1 MIHRSVEYLAA
12 GSRWVIFTVY
22 FLIYSFGPMKEFTV
36 QQTIP
41 TAMLQGSEMPSELQ
55 AHPIASKTDWSPL
68 VPGGTVHKTHDIRVL
83 STTRAL
89 FATSAQSRTFSVFV
103 TAVGISGLG
112 LGLFRLFEMATPFN
126 SGLTLLVGT
135 MFTAAGLWMYKSG
148 EKSIIFDKAVGA
160 FWAGKQPTPAKL
172 ETSSA
177 SWCKLE
183 DIAGIQVISEQIG
196 WEKFDMESYELNL
209 VLKDSRRLN
218 VVDHGNMNQ
227 VKADAIRLSKFLQV
241 PVWDAV

>member
-1 MIHRSVEYLAA
+1 
-12 GSRWVIFTVY
+12 
-22 FLIYSFGPMKEFTV
+22 MKELTV
-36 QQTIP
+36 QP
-41 TAMLQGSEMPSELQ
+41 TTFSAMHQGSEMPSDLQ
-55 AHPIASKTDWSPL
+55 GHPIASKTAWSPL

-89 FATSAQSRTFSVFV
+89 FATSAQSRTFSFFV
-103 TAVGISGLG
+103 TAVGISGLA

-148 EKSIIFDKAVGA
+148 EKSIIFDKSVGA
-160 FWAGKQPTPAKL
+160 FWAGKQPSAAKL
-172 ETSSA
+172 ETA
-177 SWCKLE
+177 SDTWCKIE

-196 WEKFDMESYELNL
+196 WEKFDMVSYELNL

-218 VVDHGNMNQ
+218 VVDHGNLNQ
-227 VKADAIRLSKFLQV
+227 LKSDAIRLSKFLKV
-241 PVWDAV
+241 PVWDAA